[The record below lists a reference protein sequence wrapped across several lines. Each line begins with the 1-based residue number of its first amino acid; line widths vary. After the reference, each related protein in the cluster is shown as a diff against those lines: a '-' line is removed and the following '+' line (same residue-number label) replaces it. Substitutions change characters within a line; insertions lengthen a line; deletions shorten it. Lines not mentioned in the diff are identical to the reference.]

1 MVSKWGA
8 ATDADAAQTDA
19 RWYDSRLPSWRKRI
33 GELGINPQVEPC
45 CLLKFV
51 LARFSP
57 PSKDERFCETK
68 TRLAARLA
76 TRQRLGNLGRP
87 IFICRPHRVR
97 IHVSDLLERASDGW
111 VRFDACW
118 PQLLSPRALIPPI
131 RCPVLDGDAC
141 FWPTQEAPLWH
152 E

>member
-1 MVSKWGA
+1 MV
-8 ATDADAAQTDA
+8 
-19 RWYDSRLPSWRKRI
+19 RSRPPLSRKRI
-33 GELGINPQVEPC
+33 GELGINPEVQRS

-51 LARFSP
+51 LARFSL

-68 TRLAARLA
+68 TRFAARLA

-97 IHVSDLLERASDGW
+97 IHDSDLLEWASDGW
-111 VRFDACW
+111 VRFDARW

-131 RCPVLDGDAC
+131 WCPVLGGDAC
-141 FWPTQEAPLWH
+141 FWPIQEAPLWP